1 MNNLK
6 LGQSLAITAGR
17 IILGIIFVAHGCQKF
32 FVWGMDN
39 VPASFEAMGAPAPT
53 LSAWVAAIA
62 ELVGGSLLII
72 GLATPIVAAVL
83 IFDMIGAIFIAH
95 IDAGFWVGDG
105 GYELALA
112 LIAGLLAVGFV
123 HQGPLA
129 VDTYL
134 LKNTGLLKNAGLL
147 KNSSKGTAA
156 KVDA

>member
-6 LGQSLAITAGR
+6 IGQSLAVTIGR
-17 IILGIIFVAHGCQKF
+17 IILGIIFVAHGAQKF

-39 VPASFEAMGAPAPT
+39 VPTSFEAMGAPVPT

-62 ELVGGSLLII
+62 ELVGGGLLIV
-72 GLATPIVAAVL
+72 GLATPIVAAIL
-83 IFDMIGAIFIAH
+83 IIDMIGAIFIAH
-95 IDAGFWVGDG
+95 IDAGFWIGDG

-129 VDTYL
+129 IDTYL
-134 LKNTGLLKNAGLL
+134 LKAAG
-147 KNSSKGTAA
+147 KSSAA
-156 KVDA
+156 KESVEA